1 MLSLRHKINGAS
13 QPQTEISEILSCN
26 KPFSLLVALIASS
39 MVLSGC
45 GSNNNTSPTSS
56 TKDTNTE
63 KSENVSDDL
72 DNTTPEN
79 DNKDSKSDTS
89 DLEEQ
94 EDTQHDAQQE
104 DIPNENGE
112 EISENLDALGDIN
125 VDEGIFDVN
134 LTIPA
139 EYVGDATQEDL
150 DQQAAEYE
158 YKVTKNDDGT
168 ATYTMTKTQHKKI
181 LDDMANSINST
192 LSEYVNSEDYPNITN
207 ITANENFTSY
217 TITTK
222 STEPDMN
229 ESLLPMALYVQSGV
243 YFIFAGEDV
252 DNVHVDFVNADTG
265 ETISSL
271 DSSQMQ

>member
-1 MLSLRHKINGAS
+1 MRKKELMRKG
-13 QPQTEISEILSCN
+13 
-26 KPFSLLVALIASS
+26 LVALIASS

-150 DQQAAEYE
+150 DQQAAEYG

>member
-1 MLSLRHKINGAS
+1 MKRKLLTILLMCTLSVSFTACGNSATESNAKTETSEN
-13 QPQTEISEILSCN
+13 QTET
-26 KPFSLLVALIASS
+26 
-39 MVLSGC
+39 
-45 GSNNNTSPTSS
+45 TS
-56 TKDTNTE
+56 DTNE
-63 KSENVSDDL
+63 
-72 DNTTPEN
+72 
-79 DNKDSKSDTS
+79 DSKSDTS

-94 EDTQHDAQQE
+94 ENTQQDTQQE

-125 VDEGIFDVN
+125 VDERIFDVN

-150 DQQAAEYE
+150 DQQAAEYG

-192 LSEYVNSEDYPNITN
+192 LSEYVNSGDYPNITN

>member
-1 MLSLRHKINGAS
+1 MRKKELMRKG
-13 QPQTEISEILSCN
+13 
-26 KPFSLLVALIASS
+26 LVALIASS

-63 KSENVSDDL
+63 KSENGSDDL

-229 ESLLPMALYVQSGV
+229 ESLLPMALYVHSGV

-271 DSSQMQ
+271 DSYQMQ